1 MQTDLSP
8 ICKSLIALLASG
20 ASFTRGEIYSALPD
34 ADRATVDQTLDM
46 LVRATVVIEGD
57 LIGADGA
64 RGRVPCYYLGG
75 ADGRGSHQTP
85 AKLELA
91 STGEPSSHDE
101 SLAIRTVFRGGK
113 VYLAGIGA
121 LPETVDN
128 GSRADAHTGED
139 PSGVACVQITRHRN
153 YNVGSAIRHLWC
165 VGLRDGS
172 SRAAREQ
179 IKAIKEARFYLDDE
193 IERLQLTLAQGG
205 AA

>member
-1 MQTDLSP
+1 M
-8 ICKSLIALLASG
+8 G
-20 ASFTRGEIYSALPD
+20 AS
-34 ADRATVDQTLDM
+34 
-46 LVRATVVIEGD
+46 
-57 LIGADGA
+57 
-64 RGRVPCYYLGG
+64 
-75 ADGRGSHQTP
+75 P
-85 AKLELA
+85 A
-91 STGEPSSHDE
+91 
-101 SLAIRTVFRGGK
+101 
-113 VYLAGIGA
+113 
-121 LPETVDN
+121 TVDN

-193 IERLQLTLAQGG
+193 VERLQLTLAQGG